1 VTEVTFTYTEVR
13 TQRSGR
19 RAGHRV
25 RRRPSG
31 CPALLRLLDI
41 GKTISEAKPVNSGFA
56 TSEDRL
62 VPTSPGTPEWDLVL
76 AASCTDPRQN
86 DLGRLRCFLD
96 PTGKPIEWEAVFRLA
111 DHHGTS
117 GLLYRNLS
125 RLGDVVPSSALSALR
140 QRYET
145 TVHKSLFLAR
155 ELIRILDCLDA
166 IGIEVIP
173 YKGIVLSEV
182 YYGDMAM
189 RQSGDIDLF
198 VRKRDVARIKRA
210 VLELEYTPRLPI
222 PEDAEEDYIAS
233 GYECTFDSPAGCNLL
248 ELQWALQPRF
258 YAVDFD
264 IDGLFERAVNVA
276 VAGRR
281 VKTPS
286 REDLLL
292 VLSVHA
298 AKHVWGRLIWLCDI
312 AQILRLENL
321 KWDWVQIQA
330 RTFGIE
336 RILHVT
342 LLLANRLL
350 AAAIPAAIE
359 KSILEDRAAR
369 LFADEV
375 ALGVARGVTYEEQ
388 QVSYFR
394 LMMRLRERPADR
406 LRFLT
411 RLTFTPGPGEWAA
424 VRLPKPLFPL
434 YRLVRL
440 ARLASRFAGG

>member
-1 VTEVTFTYTEVR
+1 MN
-13 TQRSGR
+13 Q
-19 RAGHRV
+19 
-25 RRRPSG
+25 
-31 CPALLRLLDI
+31 
-41 GKTISEAKPVNSGFA
+41 ISESD
-56 TSEDRL
+56 TSVDRL
-62 VPTSPGTPEWDLVL
+62 APAASGALQWDLVR
-76 AASCTDPRQN
+76 AASCAGPREG
-86 DLGRLRCFLD
+86 DLGRIRSLVDSLMQSGLF
-96 PTGKPIEWEAVFRLA
+96 EWEAVLRLA

-117 GLLYRNLS
+117 ALLYQNFL
-125 RLGDVVPSSALSALR
+125 RLRDLAPPAVLAALR
-140 QRYET
+140 QSYEKN
-145 TVHKSLFLAR
+145 VHKSLFLAR

-166 IGIEVIP
+166 IAAEVIP

-182 YYGDMAM
+182 YYGDMAL
-189 RQSGDIDLF
+189 RQSGDLDLF
-198 VRKRDVARIKRA
+198 VRGQDVPRIKNA
-210 VLELEYTPRLPI
+210 VRELGYTVRVAI
-222 PEDAEEDYIAS
+222 PDNAERDYIAS
-233 GYECTFDSPAGCNLL
+233 GYECTFDSPAGKNLL

-264 IDGLFERAVNVA
+264 MGGLFERAVNLE

-286 REDLLL
+286 PEDLLL

-312 AQILRLENL
+312 VQILELGNL
-321 KWDWVQIQA
+321 NWELVQA
-330 RTFGIE
+330 RARKFGIE

-350 AAAIPAAIE
+350 GEPIPSPVE
-359 KSILEDRAAR
+359 KAILEDRAAR
-369 LFADEV
+369 AFADEIAV
-375 ALGVARGVTYEEQ
+375 DVGRGVTYGEQ

-394 LMMRLRERPADR
+394 LMMRLRERKADR

-411 RLTFTPGPGEWAA
+411 RLTFTPGPGEWEA

-440 ARLASRFAGG
+440 ARLVSRFARG